1 MRINNTEKKILKK
14 IVINN
19 LQGKKSLRNLQKD
32 FDIEKRELDKYINN
46 LKSIKLIKQIKS
58 NYILT
63 DKGRK
68 NIKIVFTGGVYDI
81 IHPGH
86 IHTLKKSKEEG
97 DLLIVSIARDDRVKK
112 IKGKKPINNEKRRI
126 ILVSAIRYVD
136 HSLLGSKGN
145 IFNIIKKIKP
155 DIITIGYDQKH
166 QISELRELVK
176 LNNLRIKIKRLESP
190 IPHVKSSNLRRKYKT

>member
-46 LKSIKLIKQIKS
+46 LKSIKLIKEVKS

>member
-46 LKSIKLIKQIKS
+46 LKNMKLIKQIKS